1 MEAERCQIHKLVADV
16 CLFAEGQAL
25 LVRYRDVRKYDG
37 ETGWFLPD
45 DYLQHL
51 EHPDEAARRIL
62 QDQAGVTP
70 PPVALSHIE
79 SFEGNGFWHLIFHYQ
94 AELARVAEVP
104 LQGNIL
110 GARWFPLSAL
120 PAPEEVAHG
129 GWGLE
134 TIQKILSGG

>member
-1 MEAERCQIHKLVADV
+1 MDADRCRIHKLVADV
-16 CLFAEGQAL
+16 CLLAEGQVL

-45 DYLQHL
+45 DYLEHL

-62 QDQAGVTP
+62 RDQAGVAP
-70 PPVALSHIE
+70 APVALSQIE
-79 SFEGNGFWHLIFHYQ
+79 SFEGNGFWHLIFHYK
-94 AELARVAEVP
+94 ADLPRPAEVP

-110 GARWFPLSAL
+110 AAQWFPLSAL
-120 PAPEEVAHG
+120 PAPAEVAHG

-134 TIQKILSGG
+134 TIQKILSGT

>member
-1 MEAERCQIHKLVADV
+1 MEGEHTRIHKLVADV
-16 CLFAEGQAL
+16 CLLAEGHVL

-45 DYLQHL
+45 DYLRHL

-62 QDQAGVTP
+62 HDQAGITP
-70 PPVALSHIE
+70 PPVSLSHIE
-79 SFEGNGFWHLIFHYQ
+79 SFEGNGAWHLIFHYR
-94 AELARVAEVP
+94 AELPRPAEVP

-110 GARWFPLSAL
+110 AAQWFPLGAL
-120 PAPEEVAHG
+120 PAPEEVSHG

-134 TIQKILSGG
+134 TTQKILSGR

>member
-1 MEAERCQIHKLVADV
+1 VEAERCRIHKLVADI
-16 CLFAEGQAL
+16 CLLAEGKVL

-51 EHPDEAARRIL
+51 EHPDEAVRRIL

-79 SFEGNGFWHLIFHYQ
+79 SFEGNGFWHLIFHYK
-94 AELARVAEVP
+94 AELARAEEVP
-104 LQGNIL
+104 LQGNIM
-110 GARWFPLSAL
+110 AAQWFPLSAL

-134 TIQKILSGG
+134 TIQKILSVQ